1 MALHL
6 SARKQRTILAVG
18 LLVVVTVWLY
28 SAYIIRPLMREAG
41 ELAQQV
47 RSAREQLKS
56 LESATANE
64 AALREQH
71 RQLQGTVASL
81 RSLLPAEEE
90 LPRVIGL
97 LSDLA
102 SQAQVKIQSILPQR
116 PIGSQESARGPT
128 GTTAKPV
135 MTREVLI
142 QIDALAGYHQLG
154 TFLSL
159 VESSDRPL
167 QVSSL
172 RISGDPREPK
182 RLHVKLLIQ
191 SYFAASGAMSFGESP
206 MARAP
211 SQW

>member
-6 SARKQRTILAVG
+6 SAREQRTILAVG
-18 LLVVVTVWLY
+18 LLVVVIVWLY
-28 SAYIIRPLMREAG
+28 SASIIRPLMREAG
-41 ELAQQV
+41 ELEQQV

-56 LESATANE
+56 LEAATANE

-102 SQAQVKIQSILPQR
+102 NQAQVKIQSIFPQR
-116 PIGSQESARGPT
+116 PIGSQEPARGPT
-128 GTTAKPV
+128 GATAKPV
-135 MTREVLI
+135 MTKEVPI

-154 TFLSL
+154 SFLSL
-159 VESSDRPL
+159 VEASDRPL

-182 RLHVKLLIQ
+182 RLRVKLLIQ
-191 SYFAASGAMSFGESP
+191 SYFAASGAIAIGESP

-211 SQW
+211 TQ